1 MPSLRNCP
9 VCGCGIEKATL
20 FQEENIDLKRISD
33 FSFAS
38 RKTPEWMCHQL
49 VRCHSCSLVYAPNP
63 PSVDEL
69 AQAYHQA
76 AYDSSEEANDAA
88 QSYMKAISP
97 ALRRL
102 SQKNTALEIG
112 TGTGI
117 FLEYLL
123 DAGFNEVVGVE
134 PSMAAIEAAPKNRQ
148 AWIRHGIFREE
159 DFASESF
166 DLICCFMTLE
176 HVQDPMALTH
186 AAHRL
191 LRKGGAFVS
200 VTHDYQSV
208 VNRLLNKRSPIIDI
222 EHMQLFSK
230 QSTRTMFE
238 SAKFQDVQVSSFT
251 NRYSLQYWLRLSP
264 LPKMLKSLLSPIFS
278 SAPLNVI
285 RLGINVGNIVTIG
298 FRK

>member
-1 MPSLRNCP
+1 MPQLRTCP
-9 VCGCGIEKATL
+9 VCQSHSAQASI
-20 FQEENIDLKRISD
+20 FMHENIDPSQISD

-49 VRCHSCSLVYAPNP
+49 VRCHSCSLVYAPKP

-88 QSYMKAISP
+88 KSYMQAISP
-97 ALRRL
+97 VLRPL
-102 SQKNTALEIG
+102 AQKDAALEIG

-117 FLEYLL
+117 FLEHLL
-123 DAGFNEVVGVE
+123 DSGFKEVVGVE

-148 AWIRHGIFREE
+148 AWIRYGIFREE
-159 DFASESF
+159 EFAPESF

-176 HVQDPMALTH
+176 HVQDPMALTQ
-186 AAHRL
+186 AAYRL

-200 VTHDYQSV
+200 VTHDYQSL
-208 VNRLLNKRSPIIDI
+208 VNRLLGKRSPIIDI

-238 SAKFQDVQVSSFT
+238 YANLQDVQVTSFT

-264 LPKMLKSLLSPIFS
+264 LPKILKSLLDPILNS
-278 SAPLNVI
+278 TPLNEI
-285 RLGINVGNIVTIG
+285 RLGVNVGNIVTIG